1 MGILN
6 KKVVGEETQKREV
19 KKIEQ
24 EDAEIISPQNN
35 ETEEIFE
42 EEDKQVFPTVISENQ
57 FINLKLDELNNKL
70 ETILEILKK

>member
-70 ETILEILKK
+70 ETILELLKK

>member
-6 KKVVGEETQKREV
+6 KKVVGEETQKIEV

-70 ETILEILKK
+70 ETILELLKK